1 MAVGLATLK
10 LKTILTVL
18 ELECAYCSI
27 LDQVRETVRSFI
39 CESSLSYIA
48 GSVSKF
54 LCQFVYDVLSNSE
67 LLLFQQTIDF
77 RRYLENN

>member
-67 LLLFQQTIDF
+67 ILLFQKIDF
-77 RRYLENN
+77 SRYLENN